1 MSRTTKLGEIVR
13 YELRYQ
19 LRRPATWLYLAVPVA
34 LLFQMI
40 TNGLDGD
47 PKTGET
53 LMNSAFL
60 TAMHTLVG
68 TLMTLLPLAAVTGEA
83 AARDVQA
90 GMTPLA
96 YTTPVSK
103 ATYLGGRWLAA
114 LALAALVTLAIPIGL
129 LIPVLVSGSGP
140 DVVGPLRL
148 EYYLG
153 AWLMVALPG
162 AIVVTSAA
170 FAVATL
176 ARRQM
181 ASFGAVALLFLT
193 SIGFLFILSLRLN
206 QWTAASLLDP
216 LGLTTLLELTQSWT
230 PAQKRAGF
238 PYFAERFLL
247 NRAIWLA
254 VAAGL
259 LALTHRRFRFAHH
272 VAGAT
277 RLRDAAGELAAE
289 ATTPVPARVR
299 AAPRRFGARTRA
311 RQLASITR
319 ESWRVVV
326 LGWGGLAMLA
336 ITGLMAILGP
346 ELMEHIG
353 VPLVPVTAYIVDY
366 LMAPSELPTMVP
378 LLLIAYYAGEL
389 VWRDRD
395 AGMGEIAGAAPV
407 ADWTYLLGRAG
418 GLALALATFQI
429 LLMLA
434 TISVQLRMGLREIEP
449 WLQLRLF
456 LGFHLADYLLY
467 VGLAVVVHVVVA
479 HKYVGHLVMLLVYG
493 YVTFAASL
501 GIEHRLLV
509 FTSDP
514 GWSYTDMRGF
524 GRTVVPW
531 LTFELYWA
539 AWVVLLLVAGALFWP
554 RGTEAVAAARLR
566 QARTRFTPRAIGVA
580 AGALAAVLAL
590 GGFAFYNTNVVNTY
604 STAKERTEATAEY
617 ERRYRRFAEVPQPR
631 IDGVRLDAEL
641 YPSRGTAEIR
651 VRYRL
656 VHDGPAPLDSLHVS
670 MIPGT
675 TSVGPMTLDRA
686 ATTVVADDAHGYRII
701 ALGEPLQPGDS
712 ARLEFTVRIGKPGFS
727 NQGID
732 DRVTPNGTY
741 LRNGGLPTIGYR
753 PDLEIADAADRRD
766 LGLPPRARTPS
777 LDDTAAINSV
787 ARAGA
792 HRITFEATV
801 GTDAG
806 QRAVAPGALVR
817 TWSEHG
823 RSYYAYRTAQRITN
837 DYALFSAR
845 YAVHAGKWRD
855 VDLEVIHHPRHGWNA
870 DGMLAA
876 LHASLEHLTAELGPY
891 PHAQLRLVEH
901 PGDDPTL
908 HAYPINVSFE
918 ETFAL
923 FDTKR
928 DARKVDF
935 AFAIAAHEVSHQ
947 WWGHQLTPARVE
959 GGALLS
965 ESLAWYSAM
974 GVVEAHHGREHLDRL
989 LALMREA
996 YLPPRAPSDP
1006 PLLQADSWFLAY
1018 RKGPLAMF
1026 ALREYV
1032 GREQV
1037 NVALRR
1043 LLEKHR
1049 AGTPPLATTRDLY
1062 RELEAVTPDSLR
1074 PLLHDLLA
1082 ANTAWE
1088 LKTEKV
1094 TSTPA
1099 GDGLVRLD
1107 FDLRAR
1113 KVTIDTAGTITEVP
1127 MDDPIEIGAYSE
1139 VPGRRGPE
1147 VYRRMHRVRSGLHR
1161 MSITVPATASHVV
1174 VDPRQLLFDFEPG
1187 DNGAEVGAERRA
1199 TFSSSGRSPGR
1210 EEHHGKGRKI

>member
-1 MSRTTKLGEIVR
+1 MSGKLREVVR
-13 YELRYQ
+13 YELSYQ
-19 LRRPATWLYLAVPVA
+19 LRRPATWLYAAVPVA
-34 LLFQMI
+34 LLFQMV
-40 TNGLDGD
+40 THGLDGD
-47 PKTGET
+47 PQSGET

-60 TAMHTLVG
+60 TAMHSLVG

-96 YTTPVSK
+96 YTAPVSK

-114 LALAALVTLAIPIGL
+114 LALAALLTLAIPVGL
-129 LIPVLVSGSGP
+129 LVPVLVSGQGA

-148 EYYLG
+148 QYYLG
-153 AWLMVALPG
+153 AYLMVALPS
-162 AIVVTSAA
+162 AIVVTSAG

-193 SIGFLFILSLRLN
+193 SVGLLFIASLRFNL
-206 QWTAASLLDP
+206 WTAASLLDP

-230 PAQKRAGF
+230 PAAKRTGF
-238 PYFAERFLL
+238 PYFESRYLL
-247 NRAIWLA
+247 NRAIWLG
-254 VAAGL
+254 VAAAL
-259 LALTHRRFRFAHH
+259 LALAHRRFRFVHH
-272 VAGAT
+272 VAGAGRT
-277 RLRDAAGELAAE
+277 RDAARDVARDVASE

-299 AAPRRFGARTRA
+299 AEPRRFGARTRA
-311 RQLASITR
+311 RQLATIAR

-336 ITGLMAILGP
+336 IAGLVAVLGP

-353 VPLVPVTAYIVDY
+353 VPLVPVTAHIVDY

-407 ADWTYLLGRAG
+407 ADSTYLLGRAA
-418 GLALALATFQI
+418 GLALALATFQAM
-429 LLMLA
+429 LMLA
-434 TISVQLRMGLREIEP
+434 TISVQLRMGLRDVEP
-449 WLQLRLF
+449 WLHARLF
-456 LGFHLADYLLY
+456 LGFHLADYLLF
-467 VGLAVVVHVVVA
+467 VALAVVVHVVVA
-479 HKYVGHLVMLLVYG
+479 HKYLGHGVMLLVYG
-493 YVTFAASL
+493 YVTFAATL

-524 GRTVVPW
+524 GRTVGPW

-539 AWVVLLLVAGALFWP
+539 AWVALLLVAGALLWP
-554 RGTEAVAAARLR
+554 RGTEAATSARLR
-566 QARTRFTPRAIGVA
+566 EARTRLTPRAIGVA
-580 AGALAAVLAL
+580 AGALAAVLAF
-590 GGFAFYNTNVVNTY
+590 GGFAFYNTNVLNDY
-604 STAKERTEATAEY
+604 GTAQERAEAAAEY
-617 ERRYRRFAEVPQPR
+617 ERRYARFAEVPQPR
-631 IDGVRLDAEL
+631 IDGVRLNAEL
-641 YPSRGTAEIR
+641 YPSRGTAEMR
-651 VRYRL
+651 VSYRL
-656 VHDGPAPLDSLHVS
+656 LHDGPAPVESLHVS

-675 TSVGPMTLDRA
+675 TTVGAMSLDRA

-701 ALGEPLQPGDS
+701 ALREPLQPGDS
-712 ARLEFTVRIGKPGFS
+712 ARLDFTVRIGGRGFT
-727 NQGID
+727 NQGVD
-732 DRVTPNGTY
+732 GRVVPNGTY
-741 LRNGGLPTIGYR
+741 LRNGGLPSIGYR
-753 PDLEIADAADRRD
+753 PDLELADAAERRD

-777 LDDTAAINSV
+777 LDDTAAINSL

-801 GTDAG
+801 GTEAG

-817 TWSEHG
+817 TWTERG
-823 RSYYAYRTAQRITN
+823 RSYHEYRTAQRITN

-855 VDLEVIHHPRHGWNA
+855 VDLEVVHHPRHAWNA
-870 DGMLAA
+870 DGMLTAMR
-876 LHASLEHLTAELGPY
+876 ASLEHLTAELGPY

-901 PGDDPTL
+901 PGGDPTL

-923 FDTKR
+923 FDTKKDQR
-928 DARKVDF
+928 DVDF

-947 WWGHQLTPARVE
+947 WWGHQLSPARVE
-959 GGALLS
+959 GAPLMS

-974 GVVEAHHGREHLDRL
+974 GVVEAHYGRAHLDRL
-989 LALMREA
+989 LGLMREA

-1006 PLLQADSWFLAY
+1006 PLLQANSWFLAY
-1018 RKGPLAMF
+1018 RKGPLALF

-1032 GREQV
+1032 GRAQV

-1043 LLEKHR
+1043 LLERHR

-1074 PLLHDLLA
+1074 TLLHDLLA

-1088 LKTEKV
+1088 LKVEKV
-1094 TSTPA
+1094 TSTPV
-1099 GDGLVRLD
+1099 GDGLARLD
-1107 FDLRAR
+1107 FDLTAR
-1113 KVTIDTAGTITEVP
+1113 KITIDTAGTITEVP
-1127 MDDPIEIGAYSE
+1127 MDDPIEIGAYAE
-1139 VPGRRGPE
+1139 EPGRRGPE

-1174 VDPRQLLFDFEPG
+1174 VDPRQLLFDFEPW
-1187 DNGAEVGAERRA
+1187 DNGREIGEERRA
-1199 TFSSSGRSPGR
+1199 TFSSR
-1210 EEHHGKGRKI
+1210 